1 MLFGG
6 KNMER
11 KILVIA
17 AVIIML
23 LMISA
28 PVTAVVTPPTTI
40 KDALLKGIWTAI
52 MDLQKQITALTNKVD
67 TIQSTP
73 GPQGL
78 QGPPGPKG
86 DVGPQGP
93 PGQSTM
99 NGVTFISCNRGDSN
113 FICSNPKGIDCQCE
127 FTCPSGTYLIEQA
140 YRIED
145 MSGTSVMDRKTS
157 QTTFLFF
164 IDHFAPEPLDE
175 YAWALCA

>member
-1 MLFGG
+1 M
-6 KNMER
+6 KR

-52 MDLQKQITALTNKVD
+52 MDLQKQITALADKVN

-73 GPQGL
+73 GP

-99 NGVTFISCNRGDSN
+99 NGVTVISCNRGDSN
-113 FICSNPKGIDCQCE
+113 FICDSGDIKCHCD
-127 FTCPSGTYLIEQA
+127 FTCPSGTYIIETVMF
-140 YRIED
+140 IN
-145 MSGTSVMDRKTS
+145 SVPYPIFSDRTLS
-157 QTTFLFF
+157 DDQLQFPDEL
-164 IDHFAPEPLDE
+164 APPGGLSEK
-175 YAWALCA
+175 AWAMCA